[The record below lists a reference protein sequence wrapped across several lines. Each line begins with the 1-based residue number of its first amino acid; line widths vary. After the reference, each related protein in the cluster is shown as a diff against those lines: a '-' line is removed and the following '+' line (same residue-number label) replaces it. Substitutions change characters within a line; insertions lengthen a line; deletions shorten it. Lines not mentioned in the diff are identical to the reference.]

1 MKLKSWFQ
9 FFFFFKE
16 RLLRECS
23 HWQLSTWNW
32 SEQSG
37 ELFTAFV
44 IHTALSFCWP
54 SVPWLLSTRIWTMWW
69 APLLEEMI
77 IKRVQQ
83 EVTSH
88 GLFIP
93 GNEEARIN
101 KLFAAPRRAQRSRWP
116 SLGCV
121 HCSGERVGVT
131 SHLFLRATGCP
142 AETAPVSLFSYYSP
156 TLTRTKINWTAHKG
170 LVTQRAADE

>member
-1 MKLKSWFQ
+1 MQSLAAEYLKLKWAKRRAFHCLCNPHSTQ
-9 FFFFFKE
+9 
-16 RLLRECS
+16 LL
-23 HWQLSTWNW
+23 L
-32 SEQSG
+32 
-37 ELFTAFV
+37 
-44 IHTALSFCWP
+44 ALSA
-54 SVPWLLSTRIWTMWW
+54 L
-69 APLLEEMI
+69 APLYPYLDNVMSSTFRGDDHQ
-77 IKRVQQ
+77 RVQQ

-156 TLTRTKINWTAHKG
+156 TLARTKINWTAHKG